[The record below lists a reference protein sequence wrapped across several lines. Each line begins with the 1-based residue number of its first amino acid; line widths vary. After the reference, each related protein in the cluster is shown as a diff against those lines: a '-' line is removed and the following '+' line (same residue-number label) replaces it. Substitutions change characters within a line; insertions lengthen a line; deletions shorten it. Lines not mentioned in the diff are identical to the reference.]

1 MNTFVYSFLNAL
13 NQTCADL
20 LKIDMYTTIMYI
32 CTHFKI
38 PAYVFMST
46 IYKYVYRDYMIYMFL
61 QCTANVKRKKNGY
74 LQNVSMPK
82 SCSYK

>member
-1 MNTFVYSFLNAL
+1 
-13 NQTCADL
+13 
-20 LKIDMYTTIMYI
+20 MYI

-38 PAYVFMST
+38 PAYVFMCT
-46 IYKYVYRDYMIYMFL
+46 IYKYVYRDYMICTCSY
-61 QCTANVKRKKNGY
+61 TANVKRKKNGY

>member
-46 IYKYVYRDYMIYMFL
+46 IYISMCIEITRYTCSY
-61 QCTANVKRKKNGY
+61 TANVKRKKNGY